1 MEQEDSSRKKKA
13 SLKRKLPSE
22 SAPEKK
28 RKSREG
34 SKQNGLGEGD
44 EEDSAPEEH
53 PQKKAKK
60 TKKKQK
66 TDQRESASLDEETL
80 RLPLT
85 STDGLLK
92 TSKQFYAAKDK
103 IDHVEEDVDNEDK
116 IPLAVKSRKYLPT
129 KGFSLLCLSL
139 HSSAYSHTVITQR
152 WQTRTTLG

>member
-1 MEQEDSSRKKKA
+1 MNKEAVKDIMEQEDSSKKKKA

-34 SKQNGLGEGD
+34 SNQNGSGEGEGD
-44 EEDSAPEEH
+44 EEDSTPEEH
-53 PQKKAKK
+53 PQKKTKK
-60 TKKKQK
+60 TKKQK
-66 TDQRESASLDEETL
+66 TDQGESASLDEEAL
-80 RLPLT
+80 RLPLA

-116 IPLAVKSRKYLPT
+116 IPLAVKSRKYVPT
-129 KGFSLLCLSL
+129 KGFSHLCLSHFL
-139 HSSAYSHTVITQR
+139 IY
-152 WQTRTTLG
+152 